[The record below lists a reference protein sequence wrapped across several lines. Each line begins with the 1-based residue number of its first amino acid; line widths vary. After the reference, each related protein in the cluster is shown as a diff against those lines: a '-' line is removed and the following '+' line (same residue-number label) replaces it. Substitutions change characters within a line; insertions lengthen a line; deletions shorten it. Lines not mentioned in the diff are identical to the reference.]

1 VPVYHFLWGEE
12 EVLGIEMRALC
23 MPDKYFTTLAMS
35 GVILISEVTD
45 MKSMVL
51 HRAQNRALF
60 TV

>member
-1 VPVYHFLWGEE
+1 LWGEE